1 MPRNHL
7 PIFAALL
14 LLALP
19 TAFAQTPPPPAGGD
33 VVQLQFPNN
42 DINDIANYFEL
53 LTGRRLIKDS
63 NLQGARISLMAQDV
77 SKKEAIEL
85 IKSALLLNGY
95 TLIDVDEKTTKLLGA
110 TKPARSEAVPLYTDP
125 AQLPAG
131 EEVVSYF
138 MPFRYL
144 KSSDAFAAFQNYAPQ
159 HAYGFYTDVPSV
171 NAIVVTDNA
180 STVRRLLS
188 LKDVIDVQGAKTVT
202 EFFTLQ
208 RADAEKVS
216 EILQKMFE
224 KTDESPGARSVVT
237 PPRPVPAPGAPP
249 VPQQAAQ
256 TGNTLVPA
264 VPQRV
269 QIFADKRTNRVMVV
283 GPEAQMD
290 YIGTIIA
297 NLDVSMPFDEVLERP
312 LRFVRAADVLPIVAN
327 LLADRSDDKNGQPGQ
342 NPAGGDNQNS
352 NNNNN
357 DDNSGNND
365 NSGGGG
371 GGGSA
376 GGGGLSTRDTT
387 SFRRE
392 NTKPLSLSV
401 GNSRIVADRS
411 MNKILVFGPPEA
423 RAKAA
428 RVLEMLDQRPKQ
440 VYLACVIGQL
450 TLTNDTEFGISY
462 LIKPGT
468 WRILGHGT
476 SSDIANLFANRNGTI
491 DVVPG
496 ASDAVN
502 AAASAATTAAR
513 AAVPALAG
521 LTVFGA
527 IGDSVDVLV
536 RALASTNRFQV
547 ISRPVIYTSNGQ
559 GALISSGQQV
569 PVPTSTLTTA
579 VDVTANN
586 SGNSV
591 TSNIEYKNVVLE
603 LDVRP
608 LINSD
613 REVTLEIKQ
622 RNDNVQSQVQISNN
636 QVPVVATQTLNTSVT
651 VPNRSTIV
659 LGGLITDQEERVATG
674 IPFLKDIPG
683 LGYLFSNT
691 TKKKER
697 RELIVMIQPFIINN
711 GYDLKDANYVERA
724 NTSFKSQAAL
734 FDQPVPIKRATLPG
748 VTDLPPQEIR

>member
-1 MPRNHL
+1 
-7 PIFAALL
+7 
-14 LLALP
+14 
-19 TAFAQTPPPPAGGD
+19 
-33 VVQLQFPNN
+33 
-42 DINDIANYFEL
+42 
-53 LTGRRLIKDS
+53 
-63 NLQGARISLMAQDV
+63 
-77 SKKEAIEL
+77 
-85 IKSALLLNGY
+85 
-95 TLIDVDEKTTKLLGA
+95 
-110 TKPARSEAVPLYTDP
+110 
-125 AQLPAG
+125 
-131 EEVVSYF
+131 
-138 MPFRYL
+138 
-144 KSSDAFAAFQNYAPQ
+144 
-159 HAYGFYTDVPSV
+159 
-171 NAIVVTDNA
+171 
-180 STVRRLLS
+180 
-188 LKDVIDVQGAKTVT
+188 
-202 EFFTLQ
+202 
-208 RADAEKVS
+208 
-216 EILQKMFE
+216 
-224 KTDESPGARSVVT
+224 
-237 PPRPVPAPGAPP
+237 VPAAP
-249 VPQQAAQ
+249 AAA
-256 TGNTLVPA
+256 GNTIIPA
-264 VPQRV
+264 IPQKIQV
-269 QIFADKRTNRVMVV
+269 FADKRTNRVMVV

-290 YIGTIIA
+290 YIGTIIS

-312 LRFVRAADVLPIVAN
+312 LRFVRAADVLPVVAS
-327 LLADRSDDKNGQPGQ
+327 LLADRSDDKNGQSGQ

-352 NNNNN
+352 NNSNN
-357 DDNSGNND
+357 DDNSNGDNNGGGASSG
-365 NSGGGG
+365 SGGG
-371 GGGSA
+371 S
-376 GGGGLSTRDTT
+376 GGLSTRDTT

-392 NTKPLSLSV
+392 NIKPLSQSV
-401 GNSRIVADRS
+401 GNSRIIADRS
-411 MNKILVFGPPEA
+411 VNKILVFGPPEA

-428 RVLEMLDQRPKQ
+428 RVLDMLDQRPKQ

-476 SSDIANLFANRNGTI
+476 SSDIQNLFSNRNGSV

-502 AAASAATTAAR
+502 AATSAAATAAQT
-513 AAVPALAG
+513 AIPALAG

-748 VTDLPPQEIR
+748 VLDLPPQEISR